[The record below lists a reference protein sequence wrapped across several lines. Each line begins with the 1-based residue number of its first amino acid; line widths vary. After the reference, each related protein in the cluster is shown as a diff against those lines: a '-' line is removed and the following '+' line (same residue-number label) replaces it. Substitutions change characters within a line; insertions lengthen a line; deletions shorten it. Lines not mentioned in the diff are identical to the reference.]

1 VRRILPTVITAILLV
16 VAAAAPSA
24 FSLTRADFDRVV
36 DFSITLK
43 DLAAVADGQAS
54 LPAGRIVILNG
65 TVSDVNVISKD
76 EGSFRVRIE
85 LITGEWIGTE
95 DVKSYSCYVD
105 FTGPQYFKIFPARA
119 PREPVPGTV
128 VINSR
133 VIVVGLPVQV
143 VSTPLGEKR
152 VLVQG
157 MLVRVV
163 E

>member
-1 VRRILPTVITAILLV
+1 VRRILPTVIAATLL
-16 VAAAAPSA
+16 AAAATAA

-36 DFSITLK
+36 DFSITVK
-43 DLAAVADGQAS
+43 DLAAVAEGKES
-54 LPAGRIVILNG
+54 FPAGKLVILNG

-76 EGSFRVRIE
+76 EATFRVRIE

-95 DVKSYSCYVD
+95 DVKSYTCYVD
-105 FTGPQYFKIFPARA
+105 FNGPQYFKVFPARP

-133 VIVVGLPVQV
+133 VIVVGQPVQV

-157 MLVRVV
+157 MLVRPV

>member
-1 VRRILPTVITAILLV
+1 MRRILPTVITAILLV

-95 DVKSYSCYVD
+95 DVKS
-105 FTGPQYFKIFPARA
+105 
-119 PREPVPGTV
+119 
-128 VINSR
+128 
-133 VIVVGLPVQV
+133 
-143 VSTPLGEKR
+143 
-152 VLVQG
+152 
-157 MLVRVV
+157 
-163 E
+163 

>member
-1 VRRILPTVITAILLV
+1 MRSIHPV
-16 VAAAAPSA
+16 VLASVVLAAAGQMAVGLS
-24 FSLTRADFDRVV
+24 RADFDRVV

-43 DLAAVADGQAS
+43 DLSAAADGTKS
-54 LPAGRIVILNG
+54 LPAGKFVVLDG
-65 TVSDVNVISKD
+65 TVSDVNVIDRS

-95 DVKSYSCYVD
+95 DVRSYSCYVD
-105 FTGPQYFKIFPARA
+105 FRGPGFFTVFPERPPRA
-119 PREPVPGTV
+119 PAAGTV

-133 VIVVGLPVQV
+133 VIVVGRPVEV
-143 VSTPLGEKR
+143 TKTPLGEKR

-157 MLVRVV
+157 ILVRPI

>member
-1 VRRILPTVITAILLV
+1 MTTVLL
-16 VAAAAPSA
+16 VAAAAAASGL
-24 FSLTRADFDRVV
+24 SRADFQRVV

-43 DLAAVADGQAS
+43 DLAAVAEGRES

-76 EGSFRVRIE
+76 EASFRVRIE

-95 DVKSYSCYVD
+95 DVKSYTCYVD
-105 FTGPQYFKIFPARA
+105 FTGPEYFKIFPVRP
-119 PREPVPGTV
+119 PRNPAPGTV

-133 VIVVGLPVQV
+133 VIVVGQPVEV
-143 VSTPLGEKR
+143 TRTPLGEKR

-157 MLVRVV
+157 MFVRTI

>member
-1 VRRILPTVITAILLV
+1 VRRILPTVIIATLV
-16 VAAAAPSA
+16 VAAAPFT
-24 FSLTRADFDRVV
+24 FSLTSADFDRVV

-43 DLAAVADGQAS
+43 DLAAVADGQEGF
-54 LPAGRIVILNG
+54 PAGKIVILNG
-65 TVSDVNVISKD
+65 TVSDVNVINKD
-76 EGSFRVRIE
+76 QGSFRVRIE

-95 DVKSYSCYVD
+95 DVKSYTCYVD
-105 FTGPQYFKIFPARA
+105 FTGPQYSKIFPDRP
-119 PREPVPGTV
+119 PREPAPGTV